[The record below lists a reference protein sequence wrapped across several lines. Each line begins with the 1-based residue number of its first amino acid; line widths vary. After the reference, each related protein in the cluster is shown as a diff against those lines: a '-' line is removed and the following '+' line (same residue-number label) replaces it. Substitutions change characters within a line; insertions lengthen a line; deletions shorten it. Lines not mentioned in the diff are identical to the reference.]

1 MKNQKQLQPGKSKY
15 IVHHK
20 KNLFHSFELILR
32 FLLELDFQVA
42 MHSIDRC
49 FYFYFTVFKEFKFVL
64 ESVYY
69 KLLFQYEVWSEFAI

>member
-1 MKNQKQLQPGKSKY
+1 MQLSKHEKPKTTPTRKEQ
-15 IVHHK
+15 IHSSPHK
-20 KNLFHSFELILR
+20 KMFHSFELILR

-49 FYFYFTVFKEFKFVL
+49 FYFYFTVFKEFIFVL

-69 KLLFQYEVWSEFAI
+69 KLLFQYEV